1 MREERKYFLKDEAIT
16 IREQDYF
23 KHEDIADN
31 IVNIINT
38 QNTPY
43 NIALIGKWGTGK
55 SSIVELVKK
64 KLSNPQKYKFAE
76 INAWKYEKEELRR
89 TLLKQVFEAVDGK
102 KEKEIIKEQLDS
114 FTNTIIREEQSET
127 NIKNQGKL
135 ARIFG
140 KFCEILKPLLKLGI
154 QALVVFIIITIIYFC
169 FYLIVSVIMKKEI
182 GITEHIMSYIQSDFV
197 GKIVISILTPIIKE
211 LIEAY
216 KVKGFNFWR
225 IMYPK
230 TGTDEYEEL
239 LKSHLKSFKKKV
251 IVIIDDIDRLT
262 TPKIV
267 EALDAIKAFAEFRK
281 IIFIVPF
288 DDSVLKK
295 ALEAS
300 EKEYQVDT
308 QMIESELFL
317 DKLFQFKIYMPP
329 LPEYDIREYAHE
341 LCKKECTELI
351 NICGEDFDEIIDE
364 ILIHPNVNNP
374 RQVKK
379 ILNNFLNNYLIAKK
393 RDNIKLE
400 QGLLTNNLGIRVIAK
415 ISVLQCDFNEFYD
428 KMVEDFNI
436 ENNLLSFYNDRN
448 KDKELPD
455 NLKEISEYFDGNKLK
470 DKYLPLINYLILTST
485 IKVENI
491 APYIYIAQDKL
502 GIEMGDKKQR
512 KIKEALESK
521 NTVIITEIVKT
532 DLENIKK
539 VIKFQLEANKLNA
552 NTLITIV
559 NCLHLFSEEYIK
571 DICNLLIKKL
581 YRIYVND
588 KIYDYLEYDIENIMI
603 LYKVSNKDNLL
614 NGIIKNI
621 IDKVLVDGVDRQ
633 DKSKIMEC
641 LINNERHLTEEI
653 KITFKLIIESVF
665 ASLTENYTIE
675 NFIEQIDINKFNINY
690 YLGIKQ
696 YNELCKYIEEK
707 EYYNSKGLNFV
718 IKLADILI
726 KNKEYD
732 KCLQSVKE
740 WINIEDLIE
749 TMDKIIVNMSCK
761 MSNDISNQ
769 VISNINVELLENKI
783 DNIINIVENLNYQI
797 TEENRKIMDKKIT
810 DIENKK
816 YIVSIIEN
824 ICKKDEMRFLENL
837 SRNISDQLLGV
848 DEYEPIIDTI
858 LTSYSTTQLNYINT
872 LIKPLYSSATDIE
885 QENLARAI
893 QISKT
898 LIKNKLLIEEMKRNL
913 KNGIV
918 TIKNYYNYKEWAKWM
933 IEIIGENINDLSDND
948 IKEYC
953 NLICKLL
960 KDTTYQEFSLQAI
973 EYALDGLNEEEVDII
988 IESILEQE
996 INLIENKNLFEK
1008 LMDKSS
1014 TNYCPDYISV
1024 LVKQINS
1031 DNYDDIHDILNKHI
1045 INIEETEYIDK
1056 LDVLTDDQIKKASY
1070 IIEKLFIRNKKENAE
1085 NIIKILLNNC
1095 TDFNKLMKSGNRV
1108 FSNIEVL
1115 NEIQLDEI
1123 NDDESLNNYLR
1134 IMIIYNAEKKKVHE
1148 VIIYLLQNIKELYII
1163 ETIKIIED
1171 IDKKYYPIRR
1181 EKTNISEALYNV
1193 FTATTSNEVK
1203 QTICRVIKKLNMREQ
1218 FLKKDFNETDREV
1231 LKSL

>member
-16 IREQDYF
+16 LREEDYF

-31 IVNIINT
+31 IVNVINT

-55 SSIVELVKK
+55 SSIVELVKR

-114 FTNTIIREEQSET
+114 FTNTTIKEEQSE
-127 NIKNQGKL
+127 IKTKGQGKL
-135 ARIFG
+135 ARIFS
-140 KFCEILKPLLKLGI
+140 KLWRMLKPLLKLGI
-154 QALVVFIIITIIYFC
+154 QTLAVFIIITIIYFG
-169 FYLIVSVIMKKEI
+169 FYFIVSIIKGEKI
-182 GITEHIMSYIQSDFV
+182 KITECIMLYMQSDFV
-197 GKIVISILTPIIKE
+197 SKIAISILTPIIKE
-211 LIEAY
+211 FIETY
-216 KVKGFNFWR
+216 RVKGFNFWKV
-225 IMYPK
+225 MYPK

-239 LKSHLKSFKKKV
+239 LKSHLKSFKKRV

-329 LPEYDIREYAHE
+329 LPEYDIREYTHE

-400 QGLLTNNLGIRVIAK
+400 QGLLTNNIGIRVIAK
-415 ISVLQCDFNEFYD
+415 LSVLQCDFNEFYD
-428 KMVEDFNI
+428 KLVEDFDLEKNF
-436 ENNLLSFYNDRN
+436 LSFYNDRN
-448 KDKELPD
+448 EDKKLPD
-455 NLKEISEYFDGNKLK
+455 NLKEISEYFERNKLK

-485 IKVENI
+485 IKVDNI
-491 APYIYIAQDKL
+491 APYIYMAQDKL

-521 NTVIITEIVKT
+521 NIVSITEIAKE
-532 DLENIKK
+532 DLESIQK
-539 VIKFQLEANKLNA
+539 VVKFQLEINKLNA
-552 NTLITIV
+552 NTLSTIV
-559 NCLHLFSEEYIK
+559 NCLHLFSEEFLK
-571 DICNLLIKKL
+571 DICHLLVKKL
-581 YRIYVND
+581 YRMNVND
-588 KIYDYLEYDIENIMI
+588 KIHDYLEYDIENIML
-603 LYKVSNKDNLL
+603 LYRISNRDNLL
-614 NGIIKNI
+614 NGIIENI
-621 IDKVLVDGVDRQ
+621 IDKVVVDEVSKQSKD
-633 DKSKIMEC
+633 KIMGC
-641 LINNERHLTEEI
+641 LLDSEKELTEEI
-653 KITFKLIIESVF
+653 KLTFKFIIERVF
-665 ASLTENYTIE
+665 ASSTENYTIKD
-675 NFIEQIDINKFNINY
+675 FIEQIDINEFDINY
-690 YLGIKQ
+690 YLGTKQ
-696 YNELCKYIEEK
+696 YNELCEYIEEN
-707 EYYNSKGLNFV
+707 EYYNSEGLSLV
-718 IKLADILI
+718 IELANILI
-726 KNKEYD
+726 KNKECD
-732 KCLQSVKE
+732 ECLKSVKE

-749 TMDKIIVNMSCK
+749 TMEKIIVNMSCK

-769 VISNINVELLENKI
+769 IISNINVELLEDKI
-783 DNIINIVENLNYQI
+783 DNITNIIENLNYQI
-797 TEENRKIMDKKIT
+797 TEENKIIMDKKFT
-810 DIENKK
+810 DIEDKK

-824 ICKKDEMRFLENL
+824 ICKKNQMRFLENL
-837 SRNISDQLLGV
+837 SKNISDQLLEV
-848 DEYEPIIDTI
+848 DEYQPIINDI
-858 LTSYSTTQLNYINT
+858 LTSYSSMQLNYINT
-872 LIKPLYSSATDIE
+872 LIKPLYSSATGVE
-885 QENLARAI
+885 QENFERAI

-898 LIKNKLLIEEMKRNL
+898 LIKNNLLTEEMKRNL

-918 TIKNYYNYKEWAKWM
+918 TIKNYYNHKEWANWM
-933 IEIIGENINDLSDND
+933 IEIIGENINILTESDID
-948 IKEYC
+948 EYC

-960 KDTTYQEFSLQAI
+960 KDTIYQRFSLKAI
-973 EYALDGLNEEEVDII
+973 EHMLDGLNEENIDII
-988 IESILEQE
+988 IETILEQE
-996 INLIENKNLFEK
+996 IDLIGNKDLAKK
-1008 LMDKSS
+1008 LMDKTS
-1014 TNYCPDYISV
+1014 TNYYPDYISL

-1031 DNYDDIHDILNKHI
+1031 DNYYEIHDILSKHI
-1045 INIEETEYIDK
+1045 ENIEEDEYISK
-1056 LDVLTDDQIKKASY
+1056 LDVLTDNQIKKASY
-1070 IIEKLFIRNKKENAE
+1070 IIGKLNIREKNENEESIIEKLF
-1085 NIIKILLNNC
+1085 NNC
-1095 TDFNKLMKSGNRV
+1095 TDFNKLLIAGNKI
-1108 FSNIEVL
+1108 FSSIENL
-1115 NEIQLDEI
+1115 NEIQLDKI
-1123 NDDESLNNYLR
+1123 NNEKALNNYLQT
-1134 IMIIYNAEKKKVHE
+1134 MIKYNAEKKKVHE
-1148 VIIYLLQNIKELYII
+1148 IIIYSLQNVEELYIL
-1163 ETIKIIED
+1163 ETIKIIGN

-1181 EKTNISEALYNV
+1181 EKINISEALYNV
-1193 FTATTSNEVK
+1193 FTVTTSSEIK
-1203 QTICRVIKKLNMREQ
+1203 KEICMVIKNLRMRDQ
-1218 FLKKDFNETDREV
+1218 FLRKDFNENDKEF